1 MSKPLFVTPDGAS
14 DPPRRYV
21 VKDEE
26 GNVLYMTDLG
36 DPEPEK
42 TATMWAMGQGGWLRG
57 LMKGGSV
64 TQDTGV
70 GPGTDSYLMVYI
82 GRPLYVVPDRTHD
95 PPRRLMVVDED
106 GNVLYMTGMGEG
118 ETEQSATLAAQRLG
132 GWLQG
137 AVKKLKQGN

>member
-1 MSKPLFVTPDGAS
+1 MSKPLFVTPDGTGG
-14 DPPRRYV
+14 PPRRYV

-26 GNVLYMTDLG
+26 SNVLYMTDLG
-36 DPEPEK
+36 DLEPEK

-57 LMKGGSV
+57 LVKGGSV
-64 TQDTGV
+64 TQDTDV

>member
-1 MSKPLFVTPDGAS
+1 MSKPLFITPDGTS

-36 DPEPEK
+36 DPEPKK

-57 LMKGGSV
+57 LVEGGSV
-64 TQDTGV
+64 TQDTGT
-70 GPGTDSYLMVYI
+70 GHDSDSYLMVYI
-82 GRPLYVVPDRTHD
+82 GRPLYVVPDHTHD

-106 GNVLYMTGMGEG
+106 GDVLYMTGLGED
-118 ETEQSATLAAQRLG
+118 ETEQSAILAAQRLG

>member
-1 MSKPLFVTPDGAS
+1 MSKPLFVTPDGTS

-26 GNVLYMTDLG
+26 SNVLYMTDLG

-42 TATMWAMGQGGWLRG
+42 TATMWAMRQGGWLRG
-57 LMKGGSV
+57 LVKGGSV
-64 TQDTGV
+64 TQDTGA
-70 GPGTDSYLMVYI
+70 GMGTDSYLMVYI

-95 PPRRLMVVDED
+95 PPRRLMVIDED
-106 GNVLYMTGMGEG
+106 RNVLYMTGMGED

>member
-14 DPPRRYV
+14 DPLRRYM

-26 GNVLYMTDLG
+26 GNVLYMTALG

-57 LMKGGSV
+57 LVKGGSV
-64 TQDTGV
+64 TQDTAGL
-70 GPGTDSYLMVYI
+70 GADSYLMVYI

-95 PPRRLMVVDED
+95 PPRRLIVVDED
-106 GNVLYMTGMGEG
+106 GNVLYMTGLGED